1 MQRAHAAGWA
11 AARRA
16 VGGRGRA
23 WASRRRGGSPG
34 RVCRSHPVGRACR
47 RRRRG
52 CTGPEPGAFRGGR
65 RHAAAPGRRR
75 LTAGGR
81 GHGRGA
87 ADSAVVHLLLD
98 TLVCPYCVHGVLV
111 QFVVDLCVLET
122 MPAARAHAV
131 RARAVHPRA
140 GRVVHLCS
148 FRSDRVT
155 SARHHRRHRGGAP
168 ARALCWRCACLRC
181 RACVP
186 HARVACT
193 CCTYA
198 CCACLRYARL
208 HFPCSRCVY
217 LLCLPLLCVPAL
229 CAFVRCV
236 VCLCSAHLHRVEPAD
251 IASPSTPA
259 TCHALYPFPI
269 LSHICLLLSC
279 IVPPSL
285 PHFLLVLFLLFIP
298 YFTAYSVPC
307 LRLCLRKVAQVSLSA
322 AEHPGHLISHT
333 FFCPISCLCCFLPCA
348 MRF

>member
-1 MQRAHAAGWA
+1 MASMRPLRAPCVPSLCAHF
-11 AARRA
+11 
-16 VGGRGRA
+16 
-23 WASRRRGGSPG
+23 
-34 RVCRSHPVGRACR
+34 RS
-47 RRRRG
+47 
-52 CTGPEPGAFRGGR
+52 
-65 RHAAAPGRRR
+65 
-75 LTAGGR
+75 
-81 GHGRGA
+81 
-87 ADSAVVHLLLD
+87 LLCVPALR
-98 TLVCPYCVHGVLV
+98 TPLCPYCVHGVLV
-111 QFVVDLCVLET
+111 QFVVDMCVLEP

-131 RARAVHPRA
+131 CARAVHPRA

-148 FRSDRVT
+148 VRPDRAT
-155 SARHHRRHRGGAP
+155 SARQRRRHRGGAP

-193 CCTYA
+193 CCACA

-208 HFPCSRCVY
+208 RFPCSRCVH
-217 LLCLPLLCVPAL
+217 LLCLPLLCVPVL

-236 VCLCSAHLHRVEPAD
+236 VCLCSAHLHRVELAEP
-251 IASPSTPA
+251 ASPSTLA
-259 TCHALYPFPI
+259 TCHDLYPFPI

-333 FFCPISCLCCFLPCA
+333 FFCPISCLCCFLPFT

>member
-1 MQRAHAAGWA
+1 MGGGCGGPG
-11 AARRA
+11 AARARA
-16 VGGRGRA
+16 GDGQLRGRA
-23 WASRRRGGSPG
+23 PGG
-34 RVCRSHPVGRACR
+34 RLRAR
-47 RRRRG
+47 WTARRG
-52 CTGPEPGAFRGGR
+52 CGGISCAPIAGAGGVRCGRPGLVRLAAAGRAPRLRRAGGGGVTAGRVRFPVR
-65 RHAAAPGRRR
+65 RRAALVGGGIAAAPK
-75 LTAGGR
+75 
-81 GHGRGA
+81 
-87 ADSAVVHLLLD
+87 
-98 TLVCPYCVHGVLV
+98 
-111 QFVVDLCVLET
+111 FVVDMCVLEP

-148 FRSDRVT
+148 VRPDRAT
-155 SARHHRRHRGGAP
+155 SARQRRRHRGGAP

-193 CCTYA
+193 CCACA

-208 HFPCSRCVY
+208 RFPCSRCVH

-236 VCLCSAHLHRVEPAD
+236 VCLCSAHLHRVELAD
-251 IASPSTPA
+251 PASPSTLA
-259 TCHALYPFPI
+259 TCHDLYPFPI

-298 YFTAYSVPC
+298 YFTAYFV
-307 LRLCLRKVAQVSLSA
+307 L
-322 AEHPGHLISHT
+322 
-333 FFCPISCLCCFLPCA
+333 FLPA
-348 MRF
+348 AVPPKGGTGLVVRS